1 MASMPAEDQDVQAI
15 SLRPITR
22 ENWREALA
30 LAPLPD
36 QWRFVS
42 GTTCPVAVALAKAY
56 VQPSG
61 MPHDPYGVYA
71 GDRMVGFL
79 TLAYEPRSADRYYLL
94 HFFIDQRWQ
103 RRGYGTAAL
112 MAVVDLLRTAH
123 PACVALALTVHPEN
137 SVARTLYTRF
147 GFEATG
153 VVLDGEPAYRLDLAR
168 SHR

>member
-1 MASMPAEDQDVQAI
+1 MVNMPAEAQDVQPI

-30 LAPLPD
+30 LAPHSD
-36 QWRFVS
+36 QLRFVS

-61 MPHDPYGVYA
+61 MPHDPYGVLA

-79 TLAYEPRSADRYYLL
+79 TLAYEPHSADRYFLL
-94 HFFIDQRWQ
+94 HFFIDRRWQ
-103 RRGYGTAAL
+103 RRGYGTATLVAL
-112 MAVVDLLRTAH
+112 VDLLRTAH
-123 PACVALALTVHPEN
+123 PACAALALTVHPEN
-137 SVARTLYTRF
+137 AVARRLYTRF

-153 VVLDGEPAYRLDLAR
+153 VVRDGEPAYRLDLAR
-168 SHR
+168 SHH